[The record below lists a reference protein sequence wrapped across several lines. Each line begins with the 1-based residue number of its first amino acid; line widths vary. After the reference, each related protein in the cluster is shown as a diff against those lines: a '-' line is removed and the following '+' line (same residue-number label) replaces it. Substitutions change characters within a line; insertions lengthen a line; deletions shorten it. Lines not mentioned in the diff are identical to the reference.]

1 MTEINEQIVRK
12 NRNFMLHVL
21 RNPFGWSDDV
31 VREMRLKAADELGMT
46 QQQFKA
52 YVNARP
58 NLFELQNRKDNQGH
72 KFEKPGVGDLD
83 KIIIDMKNFQKTG
96 K

>member
-31 VREMRLKAADELGMT
+31 VREMRLKAADELERLY
-46 QQQFKA
+46 
-52 YVNARP
+52 YVESAAKQAAEDFSRAAHNDQ
-58 NLFELQNRKDNQGH
+58 LQG
-72 KFEKPGVGDLD
+72 PGGRLPGPAASDS
-83 KIIIDMKNFQKTG
+83 
-96 K
+96 